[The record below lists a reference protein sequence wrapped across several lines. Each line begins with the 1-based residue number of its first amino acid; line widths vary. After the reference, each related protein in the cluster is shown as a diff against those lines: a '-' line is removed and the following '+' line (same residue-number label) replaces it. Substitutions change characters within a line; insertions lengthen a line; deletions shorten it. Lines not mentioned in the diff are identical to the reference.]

1 MKNPT
6 SSRWIPAFAG
16 TDLWRVAV
24 VIGVAL
30 AVALPLSLVIY
41 QSFLSGP
48 FFQPT
53 AKPTFDAYSFVF
65 SDKDFWRALRNT
77 AFVAGGMTAIA
88 VPLGGIL
95 AFLMV
100 RTDLPGRTWIEPL
113 VLSPVFVSPM
123 VLAFGYVVAL
133 GPVGFVSL
141 AAKSIFGT
149 VPWSIY
155 SLGAIAVVA
164 GLTHIPHVYLYA
176 SSALASLG
184 SDVEEAARVAGA
196 GPLTVMRRVS
206 LPMIAPALLFAGVLV
221 FFLGFEMFAIPL
233 VLGDPEGILV
243 LTSYLFKLTNRFG
256 VPSYQLMA
264 VVVVAILAISLPLV
278 LLQRRLLR
286 DAERYVTLKGKGA
299 RTKPLPLGKA
309 RWFALAG
316 VVLWL
321 LVAVGIPLAGIGL
334 RSVVSAWG
342 EGVNISEVLTLD
354 HFYEV
359 FDYPPLVHGVINTLL
374 IATFGGAASVAVYAL
389 IALAVHRWSHPLTRV
404 VDYAVLIP
412 RAMPGLIAGLAML
425 WVFLF
430 FAPLRPLKST
440 LISLWIAYTLVWLA
454 YGMRLISAALLQ
466 VGRELEE
473 AGKVAGAGTGRINRE
488 ITIPLIRFGLM
499 SSWVLIFMIFVREY
513 STGIYLLGPGTEV
526 TGAQLISLWGTG
538 AADVVSALSVI
549 NVATLAVGLAIA
561 LRLGVRLR

>member
-1 MKNPT
+1 MKVERP
-6 SSRWIPAFAG
+6 
-16 TDLWRVAV
+16 LWRVAV
-24 VIGVAL
+24 VVGVAL

-41 QSFLSGP
+41 QSFLSAP

-53 AKPTFDAYSFVF
+53 AKGSFDAYTFVF
-65 SDKDFWRALRNT
+65 SDKDFWTALRNT
-77 AFVAGGMTAIA
+77 VFVATGMTAIA

-95 AFLMV
+95 AFLMI
-100 RTDLPGRTWIEPL
+100 RTDLPGRSWIEPL
-113 VLSPVFVSPM
+113 LLSPVFVSPM

-141 AAKSIFGT
+141 AAKSIFGD
-149 VPWSIY
+149 VPWTIY
-155 SLGAIAVVA
+155 SLPAIAVVA

-176 SSALASLG
+176 SSALSSLG

-221 FFLGFEMFAIPL
+221 FFLGFEMFALPL
-233 VLGDPEGILV
+233 ILGDPEGILV
-243 LTSYLFKLTNRFG
+243 LTSYLYKLTNRFG

-299 RTKPLPLGKA
+299 RSKPLPLGKS
-309 RWFALAG
+309 RWIAFAG

-342 EGVNISEVLTLD
+342 EGINITEVLTLD

-359 FDYPPLVHGVINTLL
+359 FDYPPLVHGIVNTIL
-374 IATFGGAASVAVYAL
+374 IATIGGAASVAVYAL
-389 IALAVHRWSHPLTRV
+389 IALSVHRWPHPLARI

-440 LISLWIAYTLVWLA
+440 LVSLWIAYTLVWLA
-454 YGMRLISAALLQ
+454 YGMRLISASLLQ

-473 AGKVAGAGTGRINRE
+473 AGKVAGASTGRVNRE